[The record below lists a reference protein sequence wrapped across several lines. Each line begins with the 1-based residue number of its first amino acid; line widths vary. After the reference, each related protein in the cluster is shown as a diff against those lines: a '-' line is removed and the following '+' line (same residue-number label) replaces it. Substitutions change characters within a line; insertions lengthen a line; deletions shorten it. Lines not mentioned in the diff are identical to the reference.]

1 MVSHSGLPRLAES
14 ERANGEFGDNHSS
27 RDGAFPR
34 SIEHILAELE
44 RIDLLIEAQVRR
56 ARQLHKDNDLQGLYI
71 SEREVDAILAQ
82 PIGLPPW
89 AGIPPVGAEA
99 EVAAAIHKLASII
112 ESRRQISL
120 NAGIPL
126 RLVRLGERFRLDKFE
141 IDTILLCLAAELD
154 LRYEKLYAYLQD
166 DVTKKRPSID
176 LALNLLSG
184 SFSEK
189 LSARRRFSSSS
200 RLTKHQ
206 LISIVSDPATPGP
219 SLLNQYL
226 KLDERVVCYLLDGDE
241 IDSRL
246 ASLVS
251 LVAPN
256 HKLNDLILP
265 DDLVGRLELLVGG
278 HAKEDRAF
286 NLYFQGAYGSGRRST
301 AGAICHSLG
310 LKLLVVDS
318 ARAASTGADFGSLV
332 RLIAREA
339 ALQDAAIYWQ
349 NFDVLLSD
357 DQRPSL
363 AILLQEL
370 AGSRTVMFFGA
381 EAVWE
386 PSDLPQLAP
395 FIRITLPRPAYCDR
409 VSLWANAL
417 ADKAASDVDTT
428 ALANKFRFTGGQIR
442 DAAATA
448 RNLARRRDP
457 RGSTVTMPDL
467 FEACRL
473 QSNRKLASLATQIPP
488 HYSWQDIV
496 LPREK
501 LRQLREV
508 CNAVEYRSLVYDEW
522 GFDKK
527 LSLGKGLS
535 LLFTGPS
542 GTGKTMA
549 AQILAGELGL
559 DLYKI
564 DLSTVI
570 SKYIGE
576 TEKNLARIFAEAVTS
591 NAVLFFDEADA
602 LFGKRSEVRDSHD
615 RYANIEINYLLQKME
630 EHEGTVILAT
640 NLRKNMDEAFVRRI
654 QFTIE
659 FPFPHADQRLA
670 IWEKT
675 MPTAMPRKD
684 LDLELM
690 ARRFELAGGSIR
702 NIVLTAAFL
711 GAEDGGCV
719 TMEHLLRATRQ
730 EYQKMGKV
738 VTQAE
743 FENTSARESGLGFDS

>member
-14 ERANGEFGDNHSS
+14 KRAQRESRDNHSS
-27 RDGAFPR
+27 RDSAYVR
-34 SIEHILAELE
+34 SVDHILGELE

-56 ARQLHKDNDLQGLYI
+56 ARQVNKDNDLQGLYI
-71 SEREVDAILAQ
+71 SEREVDTILAQ

-89 AGIPPVGAEA
+89 ASTPPVGADA
-99 EVAAAIHKLASII
+99 DVAAAVQELGFIL
-112 ESRRQISL
+112 ESRTQASL
-120 NAGIPL
+120 HAGIPL
-126 RLVRLGERFRLDKFE
+126 RLVRLAERFGLDRFE
-141 IDTILLCLAAELD
+141 VDTILLCLAAELD

-166 DVTKKRPSID
+166 DVTKKRPSVD

-189 LSARRRFSSSS
+189 LSARRKFSSSS

-206 LISIVSDPATPGP
+206 LISIVSDPASPMP

-226 KLDERVVCYLLDGDE
+226 KLDERVVSYLLDGDE

-246 ASLVS
+246 SSVVS
-251 LVAPN
+251 LVQPN
-256 HKLNDLILP
+256 HQLKDLILP
-265 DDLVGRLELLVGG
+265 DDLVSRLELLVASQVKRGRG
-278 HAKEDRAF
+278 L

-301 AGAICHSLG
+301 AGAIGHSLG

-318 ARAASTGADFGSLV
+318 SRAVSVGSDFGNLNRV
-332 RLIAREA
+332 IAREA
-339 ALQDAAIYWQ
+339 AMQDAAVYWH
-349 NFDVLLSD
+349 NFDVFLSD
-357 DQRPSL
+357 DQRSSL
-363 AILLQEL
+363 ATLLQEL
-370 AGSRTVMFFGA
+370 AGSNGIVFFGA
-381 EAVWE
+381 ETTWE

-395 FIRITLPRPAYCDR
+395 FIRITLPRPAYADR
-409 VSLWANAL
+409 MSFWTSAL
-417 ADKAASDVDTT
+417 ADTSAADVDTT
-428 ALANKFRFTGGQIR
+428 SLANKFRFTGGQIR

-457 RGSTVTMPDL
+457 QGTSVNMPDL
-467 FEACRL
+467 LEACRL
-473 QSNRKLASLATQIPP
+473 QSNRKLATLATQISP
-488 HYSWQDIV
+488 HYSWPDIV
-496 LPREK
+496 LPAEK

-508 CNAVEYRSLVYDEW
+508 CNAMEYRSLVYDEW

-615 RYANIEINYLLQKME
+615 RYANIEINYLLQRME

-659 FPFPHADQRLA
+659 FLFPNADQRRA

-675 MPTAMPRKD
+675 MPDSMPRRD

-690 ARRFELAGGSIR
+690 ANRFELAGGSIR
-702 NIVLTAAFL
+702 NIVLSAAFL
-711 GAEDGGCV
+711 GAEDGRCV

-738 VTQAE
+738 VTQGE
-743 FENTSARESGLGFDS
+743 FENM

>member
-1 MVSHSGLPRLAES
+1 VPHSGLPRLADSKQAHTE
-14 ERANGEFGDNHSS
+14 ACDHTSS
-27 RDGAFPR
+27 RNGAYLCSR
-34 SIEHILAELE
+34 DHILGELE

-56 ARQLHKDNDLQGLYI
+56 ARQLHKDNDLPGLCI
-71 SEREVDAILAQ
+71 SEREVDAILVQ

-89 AGIPPVGAEA
+89 ASTPPVGADA
-99 EVAAAIHKLASII
+99 DVAAALHRLASVVG
-112 ESRRQISL
+112 SRERASL

-126 RLVRLGERFRLDKFE
+126 RLVRLAERFRLDEFE
-141 IDTILLCLAAELD
+141 LDTVLLCLAAELD

-166 DVTKKRPSID
+166 DVTRKRPSVD
-176 LALNLLSG
+176 LALNLLSR

-189 LSARRRFSSSS
+189 LSARPKFSSSS
-200 RLTKHQ
+200 RLVKHQ
-206 LISIVSDPATPGP
+206 LISLVNDPTMQAP
-219 SLLNQYL
+219 SLLNMYL
-226 KLDERVVCYLLDGDE
+226 KLDERIVYYLLDGDE

-246 ASLVS
+246 SSLVS
-251 LVAPN
+251 LVQPN
-256 HKLNDLILP
+256 SKLENLILP
-265 DDLVGRLELLVGG
+265 DNLARRLELLAGG
-278 HAKEDRAF
+278 HSKENRRF
-286 NLYFQGAYGSGRRST
+286 NLYFQGPYGSGKRST

-310 LKLLVVDS
+310 LKLLVVDATRVAS
-318 ARAASTGADFGSLV
+318 AGGDFGPLI
-332 RLIAREA
+332 RLITREA
-339 ALQDAAIYWQ
+339 LLQDAGIYWH
-349 NFDVLLSD
+349 NFDVFLSD
-357 DQRPSL
+357 DQRASL
-363 AILLQEL
+363 ATLLQEL
-370 AGSRTVMFFGA
+370 TSAKTIMFFGA

-386 PSDLPQLAP
+386 PSDLPQFAP
-395 FIRITLPRPAYCDR
+395 FIRITLPRPAYSDR
-409 VSLWANAL
+409 VSFWANVL
-417 ADKAASDVDTT
+417 GDTAAADVDVT

-442 DAAATA
+442 DAAVTA
-448 RNLARRRDP
+448 GNLARRRDP
-457 RGSTVTMPDL
+457 QGSSINMLDL
-467 FEACRL
+467 LEACRL
-473 QSNRKLASLATQIPP
+473 QSNRKLASLSTQIPR
-488 HYSWQDIV
+488 HYSWPDIV
-496 LPREK
+496 LPPEK

-630 EHEGTVILAT
+630 EYEGTVILAT

-659 FPFPHADQRLA
+659 FPFPNADQRLA
-670 IWEKT
+670 IWQKT
-675 MPTAMPRKD
+675 MPDSMPRKH

-690 ARRFELAGGSIR
+690 ANRFELAGGSIR
-702 NIVLTAAFL
+702 NIVLSAAFL
-711 GAEDGGCV
+711 GADDGGCV
-719 TMEHLLRATRQ
+719 TMAHLLRATRQ

-743 FENTSARESGLGFDS
+743 FENILVG